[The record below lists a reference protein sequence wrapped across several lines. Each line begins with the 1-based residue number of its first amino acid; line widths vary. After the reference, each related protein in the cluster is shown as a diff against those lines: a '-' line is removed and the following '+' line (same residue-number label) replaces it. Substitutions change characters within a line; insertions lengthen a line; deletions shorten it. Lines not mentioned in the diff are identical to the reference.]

1 MMISTQTDSLSR
13 HFGDTECVRI
23 LAKAGFDAIDW
34 SQFALQ
40 NDDSVWNTDDWAA
53 HADELLA
60 AAKECGVVFNQ
71 SHAPFPS
78 SRGEQPYDTVIRQR
92 IVRSMEIAAR
102 LGAKNIVVHP
112 VQHLEYKTHK
122 KELFDMNLEFY
133 RSLIPVCER
142 LNIRVCLENMWQYD
156 KLRGHI
162 VDSVCSQPEEFCA
175 MLDALDSPWMVG
187 CLDIGHC
194 ALVGVDPAAFIR
206 AMGAKR
212 LQALHVHDVDHVRD
226 CHTMPFLQKLDW
238 GSITGALADIGYTG
252 DFTFEADNYIEAF
265 PDALRPEASA
275 LMAKVGRYLVSR
287 IDAK

>member
-13 HFGDTECVRI
+13 HFGDAECVRI

-34 SQFALQ
+34 SQFVLQ
-40 NDDSVWNTDDWAA
+40 NDDSIWNTDAWAA

-60 AAKECGVVFNQ
+60 AAKECGVTFNQ

-78 SRGEQPYDTVIRQR
+78 SRGEEPYDTVIRQR

-112 VQHLEYKTHK
+112 LQHLEYRTHK
-122 KELFDMNLEFY
+122 KELFDRNLEFY
-133 RSLIPVCER
+133 RSLIPVCEK
-142 LNIRVCLENMWQYD
+142 LGIRVCLENMWQYD

-194 ALVGVDPAAFIR
+194 ALVGVDPADFIR
-206 AMGAKR
+206 AMGPKR
-212 LQALHVHDVDHVRD
+212 LQALHVQDVDHVHD
-226 CHTMPFLQKLDW
+226 CHTMPFIQKLDW
-238 GSITGALADIGYTG
+238 EAITGALAGIGYTG

-265 PDALRPEASA
+265 PDELRPEASA
-275 LMAKVGRYLVSR
+275 LMAKVGRYLTSLIER
-287 IDAK
+287 K